1 MRALRHINMEQRMNA
16 VLDCLAAAK
25 DYQRIAGRHDVS
37 YQQLYSW
44 VQRYESGGIPALT
57 DRRGRKLR
65 SERLIST
72 QHTP

>member
-1 MRALRHINMEQRMNA
+1 MRAIQHINMEQRMNA
-16 VLDCLAAAK
+16 VLGSLAAAK

-37 YQQLYSW
+37 YQQLYNW
-44 VQRYESGGIPALT
+44 VQRYESGGIPAPT
-57 DRRGRKLR
+57 DRCGRKLR

>member
-1 MRALRHINMEQRMNA
+1 MSTNTLEERMNA

-25 DYQRIAGRHDVS
+25 DYQRIAGRHEVS
-37 YQQLYSW
+37 YQQLYNW
-44 VQRYESGGIPALT
+44 VRRYESGGIPALT

-65 SERLIST
+65 SERLTST